1 MLSMIIGVLGK
12 GGSGKTTVS
21 TQLALALHE
30 RSSRLLAVDADHNM
44 DFAFNL
50 TGGEIPSSMRFI
62 SGSLPAMREHVGLPA
77 DAGYADALLSG
88 STARF
93 RLSPPDPV
101 THLYATSV
109 RDGMLLMAAG
119 PQTDDVL
126 YGKSC
131 SHSLTTPLKVY
142 LPLLDLASGETVVVD
157 EKAGADGV
165 STGIVTGID
174 VAVIVCEAAVHSV
187 KTARQIADLLKFY
200 DTPYLFVVNKAQ
212 SESDVSYV
220 TDMLGEQPIAALS
233 FADDIRRHPF
243 DASATLSVQ
252 IESVIERCRTA
263 ARNDRLERSVRKFT
277 RNKEYQGQ

>member
-1 MLSMIIGVLGK
+1 MIIGVLGK

-21 TQLALALHE
+21 TQLALALYE
-30 RSSRLLAVDADHNM
+30 QSSRLLAVDADHNM

-50 TGGEIPSSMRFI
+50 AGGEVPSSMRFI
-62 SGSLPAMREHVGLPA
+62 SGSLPAMREYVGLSA
-77 DAGYADALLSG
+77 DAGYAEALLSG
-88 STARF
+88 SGTRF

-101 THLYATSV
+101 TLQFATAV
-109 RDGMLLMAAG
+109 RDRLLLMAAG

-142 LPLLDLASGETVVVD
+142 LPLLELAPGEVVVVD

-174 VAVIVCEAAVHSV
+174 VAVVVCEAAVHSV

-200 DTPYLFVVNKAQ
+200 DTPYVFVVNKVQ
-212 SESDVSYV
+212 SGSDVSYV
-220 TDMLGEQPIAALS
+220 ADMLGEQPTAALS
-233 FADDIRRHPF
+233 FADDIRRQPF
-243 DASATLSVQ
+243 DATAAWRMQL
-252 IESVIERCRTA
+252 ERLIERCRVET
-263 ARNDRLERSVRKFT
+263 RGDRFERSVRKFT
-277 RNKEYQGQ
+277 RNKKYQAQ